1 MNYAHD
7 APKRPTNLSLNEDL
21 VRAAKSLDLNVS
33 AIAEEA
39 LAEAVRKQAARLW
52 LEENAEAIEAYNER
66 VRKAGVFSDKL
77 RRF

>member
-1 MNYAHD
+1 MNYAHN
-7 APKRPTNLSLNEDL
+7 APKRPTNLSLNEEL

-39 LAEAVRKQAARLW
+39 LAKAVRRQAARLW

-66 VRKAGVFSDKL
+66 VRKAGVFSDKI

>member
-39 LAEAVRKQAARLW
+39 LAEAVREHAARLW

-66 VRKAGVFSDKL
+66 VRKAGVFSDKI